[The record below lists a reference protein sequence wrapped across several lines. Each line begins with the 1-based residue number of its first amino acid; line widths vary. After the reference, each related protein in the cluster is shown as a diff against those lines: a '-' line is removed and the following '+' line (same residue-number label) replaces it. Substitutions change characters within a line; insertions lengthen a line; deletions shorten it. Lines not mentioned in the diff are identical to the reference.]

1 MSNCLDFAQ
10 FFIIKAYEDG
20 QEEQMT
26 NMKLQKLLYYAQS
39 LHLALFDE
47 CLFEEEIQAW
57 RYGPVC
63 PAAYHFYSEFEAKQ
77 LPIPKQDR
85 LAKIPDACQD
95 LLEEVWDYFGQHHAY
110 YLSGMTHVEFPW
122 KKARKGLPAQAR
134 STEPIAI
141 GDMKLLGHQKLDEIE
156 RDHPDYQRYL
166 AHLLDQA
173 FDQPT
178 NPSKYMKKEDVN
190 AWITSILS

>member
-1 MSNCLDFAQ
+1 MANCLDFAQ
-10 FFIIKAYEDG
+10 FFIIKAYENG
-20 QEEQMT
+20 QEGQMT
-26 NMKLQKLLYYAQS
+26 NMKLQKLLYYSQS

-47 CLFEEEIQAW
+47 CLFKEEIQAW

-63 PAAYHFYSEFEAKQ
+63 PKAYHFYSEFEAEQ
-77 LPIPKQDR
+77 LPIPNQDFF
-85 LAKIPDACQD
+85 AQIPSSCQD
-95 LLEEVWDYFGQHHAY
+95 LVEEVWDYFGQHHAY

-122 KKARKGLPAQAR
+122 QKARKGLPSYAR

-141 GDMKLLGHQKLDEIE
+141 EDMKLLGHQKLDEIE
-156 RDHPDYQRYL
+156 RNHPDYPRYL

-178 NPSKYMKKEDVN
+178 NPPKYIQEEEVN
-190 AWITSILS
+190 DWLTSLLS